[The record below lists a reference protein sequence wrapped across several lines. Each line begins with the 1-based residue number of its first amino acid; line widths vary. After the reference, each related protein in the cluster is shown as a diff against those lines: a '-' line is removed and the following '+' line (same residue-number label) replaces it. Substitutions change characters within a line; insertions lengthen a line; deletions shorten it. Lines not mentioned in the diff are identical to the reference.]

1 MGCCD
6 LAGHSEWRRRI
17 AAPETQEVKGVGSM
31 MEVWYEVQNKVG
43 RQPSQGSVSAAPA
56 RPTEQL

>member
-31 MEVWYEVQNKVG
+31 MEVWYEVQNKVSC
-43 RQPSQGSVSAAPA
+43 RLLQ
-56 RPTEQL
+56 E